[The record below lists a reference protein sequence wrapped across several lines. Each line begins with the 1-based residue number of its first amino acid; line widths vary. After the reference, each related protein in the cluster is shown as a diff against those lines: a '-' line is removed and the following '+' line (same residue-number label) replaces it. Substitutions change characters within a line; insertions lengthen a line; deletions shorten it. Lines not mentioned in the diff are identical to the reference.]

1 MSKSSSGGGIIAS
14 VLIAL
19 VASVGLSAGGF
30 GIGYG
35 TGVLFGPADQEQI
48 QQEKTENNQ
57 SKQDVQKASCAGPNL
72 TIENGTV
79 TWISETWAQNGG
91 RSIPGYE
98 NLVDSPTAPQ
108 TPTNQDT
115 TDNLNQEPIATK
127 TQDQAPPQAQ
137 NPAQSQG
144 TSQNARNTNKGGNS
158 TASKPSSSQTQTG
171 VKIDP
176 SSPSASKPQGE
187 NTQSGGNSNIGVR
200 GNADNFYTYDNA
212 DQQNT
217 DDKRVLN
224 TSTKKI
230 HYPSCG
236 EVKKIAPQNYNTSNL
251 SENTLL
257 NQGYTTC
264 KKCH

>member
-19 VASVGLSAGGF
+19 VASVGISAGGF

-35 TGVLFGPADQEQI
+35 TGILLGPSDQEKI

-115 TDNLNQEPIATK
+115 TDNLNQEPIATI
-127 TQDQAPPQAQ
+127 TQDQTPPQAQ

-144 TSQNARNTNKGGNS
+144 TSQNAGNTNKGGNS
-158 TASKPSSSQTQTG
+158 TASKPSSPQTQTG

-176 SSPSASKPQGE
+176 SSQSSPKPQNNGK
-187 NTQSGGNSNIGVR
+187 NVGIQSGESGSWGNDSTTNEITGPLDKKSYWTKGGKSYHFSKTCPSLSKSTNIKEGTLQDAL
-200 GNADNFYTYDNA
+200 NAG
-212 DQQNT
+212 
-217 DDKRVLN
+217 
-224 TSTKKI
+224 KKD
-230 HYPSCG
+230 PCNNCAGGS
-236 EVKKIAPQNYNTSNL
+236 
-251 SENTLL
+251 
-257 NQGYTTC
+257 
-264 KKCH
+264 

>member
-115 TDNLNQEPIATK
+115 TDNLNQEPIATT
-127 TQDQAPPQAQ
+127 TQDQTPPQAQ

-144 TSQNARNTNKGGNS
+144 TSQNAGNTNKGGNS

-176 SSPSASKPQGE
+176 SSPSANKSQNGGT
-187 NTQSGGNSNIGVR
+187 NRTTQSGGEKGNNNLADLPEYEREKKGEYIGSSIS
-200 GNADNFYTYDNA
+200 
-212 DQQNT
+212 
-217 DDKRVLN
+217 DKYHPFPGC
-224 TSTKKI
+224 SAAKKI
-230 HYPSCG
+230 KPENEVWFNSVEEARAANYKPCG
-236 EVKKIAPQNYNTSNL
+236 NCFK
-251 SENTLL
+251 
-257 NQGYTTC
+257 
-264 KKCH
+264 